1 MAMISTRRGI
11 IIGLVV
17 GSLIGGTAGATIL
30 TASEHGGATAALQA
44 PAGQPAE
51 QHATADHGSSSTT

>member
-11 IIGLVV
+11 IIGFVV

-30 TASEHGGATAALQA
+30 TASEHGGATAALQG
-44 PAGQPAE
+44 PAGHPPGE
-51 QHATADHGSSSTT
+51 HATADHGSSSIT